1 METVLIGGLVVGSV
15 YVIVALGYNVAL
27 LGSGAFNFA
36 QAAVVM
42 FATFLGYQFGLTDG
56 LPLPVV
62 LLVSGAIGALIGLLI
77 ELVAIRPVVGRGA
90 HGELVTTVGVSII
103 LEGIAVLIW
112 GDQPLRLRP
121 VVSEDIVTVAGGRV
135 SQDGLVIIGFAATA
149 FVGLWA
155 WSRFTISGLVC
166 LAASEDR
173 TAATLR
179 GLDTR
184 RVSMIS
190 LAAAGALGGLAGPV
204 VGTVTFAVVTLGLA
218 ITLKSFLA
226 LAIGGFGSFPGAA
239 VGGISVGL
247 AEALVARY
255 LGAAWVSITLFGLLL
270 AVLYLKPTGLFGA
283 KIERQV

>member
-1 METVLIGGLVVGSV
+1 MATVLIGGLVIGSI
-15 YVIVALGYNVAL
+15 YVIVALGYNLAL

-36 QAAVVM
+36 QASVVM
-42 FATFLGYQFGLTDG
+42 FATFIGYQLGFMDG
-56 LPLPVV
+56 LPLPIVM
-62 LLVSGAIGALIGLLI
+62 LVSAGIGALIGLI
-77 ELVAIRPVVGRGA
+77 TEVVAIRPVVDRGS

-112 GDQPLRLRP
+112 GDQPLKLRP
-121 VVSEDIVTVAGGRV
+121 IVSADIVDIAGGRV
-135 SQDGLVIIGFAATA
+135 AQDGLLIIAFAAVA
-149 FVGLWA
+149 FIGLWA

-166 LAASEDR
+166 LASSEDR

-184 RVSMIS
+184 RVSILS

-204 VGTVTFAVVTLGLA
+204 VGTATFAVVTLGLI

-255 LGAAWVSITLFGLLL
+255 LGAEWVSITLFGALL
-270 AVLYLKPTGLFGA
+270 AVLYLKPSGLFGA

>member
-1 METVLIGGLVVGSV
+1 MGTVLIGGLVIGSI
-15 YVIVALGYNVAL
+15 YVIVALGYNLAL

-42 FATFLGYQFGLTDG
+42 FATFLGYQFGITDG

-62 LLVSGAIGALIGLLI
+62 LLVSTAIGALIGLAT
-77 ELVAIRPVVGRGA
+77 ELVAIRPVVDQGA
-90 HGELVTTVGVSII
+90 HAELVTTVGVSII

-112 GDQPLRLRP
+112 GDQPLKLRP
-121 VVSEDIVTVAGGRV
+121 IVSADIVSVVGGRV
-135 SQDGLVIIGFAATA
+135 SQDGLIIIGFAAIA

-166 LAASEDR
+166 LASSEDR

-179 GLDTR
+179 GLNTR
-184 RVSMIS
+184 RVSMVS
-190 LAAAGALGGLAGPV
+190 LAAAGALGGVAGPV
-204 VGTVTFAVVTLGLA
+204 VGTATFAVVTLGLA

-239 VGGISVGL
+239 VGGITVGL
-247 AEALVARY
+247 AEALIARY
-255 LGAAWVSITLFGLLL
+255 FGAEWVSITLFVLLL
-270 AVLYLKPTGLFGA
+270 SVLYLKPSGLFGA

>member
-1 METVLIGGLVVGSV
+1 MATVLIGGLVIGSI
-15 YVIVALGYNVAL
+15 YVIVALGYNLAL

-42 FATFLGYQFGLTDG
+42 FATFTGYQFGFADG

-62 LLVSGAIGALIGLLI
+62 VLASGAIGAAIGLVTELI
-77 ELVAIRPVVGRGA
+77 AIRPVVDRGA

-103 LEGIAVLIW
+103 LEGVAVLIW
-112 GDQPLRLRP
+112 GDQPLKLQP
-121 VVSEDIVTVAGGRV
+121 IASSDIVTIAGGRV
-135 SQDGLVIIGFAATA
+135 AQDGLLIIALAAIA
-149 FVGLWA
+149 FVGLWV
-155 WSRFTISGLVC
+155 WSRYTISGLVC
-166 LAASEDR
+166 MASSEDR

-184 RVSMIS
+184 RVSMLS

-204 VGTVTFAVVTLGLA
+204 VGTATFAVVTLGLVV
-218 ITLKSFLA
+218 TLKSFLA

-239 VGGISVGL
+239 VGGITVGL
-247 AEALVARY
+247 TEALIARY
-255 LGAAWVSITLFGLLL
+255 LGAVWVSISLFVFLL
-270 AVLYLKPTGLFGA
+270 AVLYLKPNGLFGA

>member
-1 METVLIGGLVVGSV
+1 MGTVLIGGLVIGSI
-15 YVIVALGYNVAL
+15 YVVVALGYNLAL

-42 FATFLGYQFGLTDG
+42 FATFLGYQFGITDG

-62 LLVSGAIGALIGLLI
+62 LLVSAAIGALIGLVT
-77 ELVAIRPVVGRGA
+77 ELVAIRPVVDQGSHA
-90 HGELVTTVGVSII
+90 ELVTTVGVSIV

-112 GDQPLRLRP
+112 GDQPLKLRP
-121 VVSEDIVTVAGGRV
+121 IVSADIVSVAGGRV
-135 SQDGLVIIGFAATA
+135 SQDGLLIIGFAAVA

-166 LAASEDR
+166 LASSEDR

-179 GLDTR
+179 GLNTR
-184 RVSMIS
+184 RVSMVS
-190 LAAAGALGGLAGPV
+190 LAAAGALGGVAGPV
-204 VGTVTFAVVTLGLA
+204 VGTATFAVVTLGLA

-239 VGGISVGL
+239 VGGITVGL
-247 AEALVARY
+247 AEALIARY
-255 LGAAWVSITLFGLLL
+255 LGAEWVSITLFALLL
-270 AVLYLKPTGLFGA
+270 SVLYLKPSGLFGA

>member
-1 METVLIGGLVVGSV
+1 MATVMMGGLVVGSI
-15 YVIVALGYNVAL
+15 YVIVALGYNLAL

-42 FATFLGYQFGLTDG
+42 FATFLGYQFGFLQG
-56 LPLPVV
+56 LPLPIV
-62 LLVSGAIGALIGLLI
+62 LLGSAAIGAVIGLVT
-77 ELVAIRPVVGRGA
+77 ELVAIRPVVGLGV

-103 LEGIAVLIW
+103 LEGIAVLVW

-121 VVSEDIVTVAGGRV
+121 IVSSDVVTLVGGRV
-135 SQDGLVIIGFAATA
+135 AADGLILIGLALVAFA
-149 FVGLWA
+149 VLWA

-166 LAASEDR
+166 MAASEDR

-179 GLDTR
+179 GIDTR
-184 RVSMIS
+184 RVSLAC

-204 VGTVTFAVVTLGLA
+204 IGTATFAVVTLGLA

-239 VGGISVGL
+239 VGGITVGL
-247 AEALVARY
+247 TEALIARY
-255 LGAAWVSITLFGLLL
+255 VGAAWVGITLFVFLLV
-270 AVLYLKPTGLFGA
+270 VLYLKPSGLFGA